1 MDTMLRIQ
9 NTWVLLFFFAVF
21 LPGIPPGAAELQKL
35 PAVGDGFSGR
45 VELKESQEFIGHW
58 SREPRFSRRFEL
70 GAEVTWKVLKVKK
83 DEILLQGR
91 VASGHYRHALAG
103 FIELEEVYGLIL
115 DGFDFKVRL
124 GTRECRVE

>member
-1 MDTMLRIQ
+1 MGTMLRIP

-58 SREPRFSRRFEL
+58 SREPRFSWRFEL
-70 GAEVTWKVLKVKK
+70 GAEVAWKVLKVKK
-83 DEILLQGR
+83 EHKRKQCNDHSHNL
-91 VASGHYRHALAG
+91 S
-103 FIELEEVYGLIL
+103 
-115 DGFDFKVRL
+115 
-124 GTRECRVE
+124 